1 MPKRSCPGQLLLA
14 SLIGLLVVGGARG
27 DGYIIHQD
35 KYELPSSLE
44 HVVSKPNVEEV
55 QVGCYD
61 IWWGSPIN
69 CHFLLWVSYP
79 PATIPPY
86 LANGGHYH
94 DANTRPLIYRQRHFV
109 GNDVYYD
116 GPGSLA
122 FPGDIDPDR
131 QAVAGETFPEAD
143 NYPCLP
149 WCGPIP
155 APYARAVFV
164 EWPVPEVSGE
174 VQIDTQLFM
183 PPPYAYC
190 VAECYAAR
198 EQWRR
203 TIYHVGVQ
211 GLKEVPDP
219 GASDHYIKVRSK
231 DASHPNAVAFNI
243 KPEHLSQLRKIADK
257 YYQAFANDA
266 SYQNEHGVQRPLSLN
281 DMTLPFGGL
290 FDVYHN
296 WAPPHRSHRDG
307 TDVDLNRIVN
317 NVTIE
322 CSNND
327 KHLIKIVQRVLPN
340 VPPHPSTN
348 SALLCEHVKRKDGTS
363 FYKYHIDFE

>member
-1 MPKRSCPGQLLLA
+1 MPKQSFLGRLLLVGF
-14 SLIGLLVVGGARG
+14 IGLLAVSKAQG
-27 DGYIIHQD
+27 DGYIIQQD
-35 KYELPSSLE
+35 KDVTPSSLE
-44 HVVSKPNVEEV
+44 HVVSKPNIERI

-61 IWWGSPIN
+61 IWWGSPID

-79 PATIPPY
+79 PATTPPY

-94 DANTRPLIYRQRHFV
+94 DASTRPLIYRQRHFV

-211 GLKEVPDP
+211 GLMQVPDP

-231 DASHPNAVAFNI
+231 DTNHPNAVAFNI
-243 KPEHLSQLRKIADK
+243 KPEHLSQLYDIADM
-257 YYQAFANDA
+257 YYQR
-266 SYQNEHGVQRPLSLN
+266 YQARKNVQRTISFN
-281 DMTLPFGGL
+281 DMTLPLGGL
-290 FDVYHN
+290 FDVKHN

-307 TDVDLNRIVN
+307 TDADVN
-317 NVTIE
+317 QAGIPCLQDSILISVLRRE
-322 CSNND
+322 LPKLRD
-327 KHLIKIVQRVLPN
+327 KFGKGGN
-340 VPPHPSTN
+340 TD
-348 SALLCEHVKRKDGTS
+348 SALWCEPGGNK
-363 FYKYHIDFE
+363 HIDFER